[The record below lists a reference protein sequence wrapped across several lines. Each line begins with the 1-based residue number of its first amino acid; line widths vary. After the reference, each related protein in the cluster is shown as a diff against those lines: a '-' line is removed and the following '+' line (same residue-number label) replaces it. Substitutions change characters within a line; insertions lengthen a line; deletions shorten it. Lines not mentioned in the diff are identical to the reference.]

1 MDTNKKQPFLSH
13 LAELRKRLFIIFF
26 AVLTATCI
34 SYYFVQMI
42 IEDVLGLAG
51 GKIDFIYISP
61 PELFLAYIKL
71 SLVAGI
77 AVAFPVIAY
86 QIYGFLR
93 PGLEKKER
101 RYVLISIVGGTAFFI
116 AGVVFSYLV
125 VLPMVLSF
133 FINMRINAVEPVM
146 SVGSYIGFI
155 STSLL
160 SFGLVFEM
168 PMLVLLLSQFGLVT
182 SEFLQKNT
190 KYIVFGI
197 VVVAAIITP
206 PDVISQIL
214 LVGPMLVLFEISVL
228 LAKLTERGRK
238 KRMAQVSR

>member
-1 MDTNKKQPFLSH
+1 METNKKQPFLSH

-26 AVLTATCI
+26 AVLTATCV
-34 SYYFVQMI
+34 SYYFVQML
-42 IEDVLGLAG
+42 IEDVLSLAG

-71 SLVAGI
+71 ALVAGI
-77 AVAFPVIAY
+77 AVSFPVIAY

-93 PGLEKKER
+93 PGLEKRER
-101 RYVLISIVGGTAFFI
+101 RYVLISIVGGTLFFV
-116 AGVVFSYLV
+116 AGVVFSYIV

-133 FINMRINAVEPVM
+133 FINMRVETVEPVM
-146 SVGSYIGFI
+146 SVGNYIGFI